1 MHTGRHHTGAN
12 AAGFAVSA
20 NQNLLILPEFWT
32 SFGTGVREMGLM
44 GVNQILLIVALLV
57 VWLVFGVLEP
67 VLGFLHTLVTTP
79 SLL

>member
-1 MHTGRHHTGAN
+1 MHAGRHHTGAN

-57 VWLVFGVLEP
+57 V
-67 VLGFLHTLVTTP
+67 
-79 SLL
+79 

>member
-44 GVNQILLIVALLV
+44 GVNQILLIVVLLV
-57 VWLVFGVLEP
+57 V
-67 VLGFLHTLVTTP
+67 
-79 SLL
+79 

>member
-20 NQNLLILPEFWT
+20 NQNLLILPELWT

-57 VWLVFGVLEP
+57 V
-67 VLGFLHTLVTTP
+67 
-79 SLL
+79 

>member
-57 VWLVFGVLEP
+57 V
-67 VLGFLHTLVTTP
+67 
-79 SLL
+79 